1 MTDNLTHFNAS
12 GEAHMVDVSEKNITK
27 RQAVAEG
34 RIVMQPDTLKLIQ
47 AGGHKKR
54 GVLGISRGAGIMGGK
69 KKPPIWCRCATRW
82 R

>member
-47 AGGHKKR
+47 AGDHKK
-54 GVLGISRGAGIMGGK
+54 GDVLGIA
-69 KKPPIWCRCATRW
+69 
-82 R
+82 